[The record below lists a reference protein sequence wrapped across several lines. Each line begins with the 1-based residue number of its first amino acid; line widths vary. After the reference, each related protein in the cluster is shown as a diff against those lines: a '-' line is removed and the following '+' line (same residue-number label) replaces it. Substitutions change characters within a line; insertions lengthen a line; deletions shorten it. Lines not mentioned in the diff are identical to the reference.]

1 MRFSFK
7 CTDGADPYNPK
18 KYILATNSTEIGR
31 ERNGMNPNVPHI
43 QVTYHK
49 WLALNSRSI
58 YGKHKCFN
66 HSFRLNLKPIC
77 LLRL

>member
-43 QVTYHK
+43 QVTYYK
-49 WLALNSRSI
+49 WLALNLW
-58 YGKHKCFN
+58 KTQVVQ
-66 HSFRLNLKPIC
+66 SFFQTKLKTNLLAKA
-77 LLRL
+77 